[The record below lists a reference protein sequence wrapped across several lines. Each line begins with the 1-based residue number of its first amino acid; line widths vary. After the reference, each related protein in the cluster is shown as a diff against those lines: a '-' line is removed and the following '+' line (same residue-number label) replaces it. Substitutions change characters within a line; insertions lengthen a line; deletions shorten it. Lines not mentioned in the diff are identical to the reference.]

1 MPTAVVTGG
10 SRGLGLALIR
20 ELAAR
25 RWNVIVDARNE
36 GALNEAVTGLPD
48 HSRVLALGGDVA
60 DEAHRKELEHAVRR
74 HGGLDLLV
82 NNASDLGP
90 SPLPPLDRHPITAL
104 EHVFRVNVIAPLALI
119 QSLLSPLRATGGSI
133 INITSDAATE
143 PYEGWGGYG
152 SSKAAL
158 EQATRVVALE
168 HPDLA
173 VYAFDPGDM
182 RTAMHQAAYPTED
195 ISDRPEPETVVPA
208 VMRLVSE
215 RPPSG
220 RYRASDLTAERIG
233 T

>member
-1 MPTAVVTGG
+1 MPIAVITGG
-10 SRGLGLALIR
+10 SRGLGLALAR
-20 ELAAR
+20 ELAAHH
-25 RWNVIVDARNE
+25 WNVIVDARDE
-36 GALNEAVTGLPD
+36 DALNEAVTGLAH
-48 HSRVLALGGDVA
+48 HSHVLALSGDVA

-82 NNASDLGP
+82 NNASVLGP
-90 SPLPPLDRHPITAL
+90 SPLPPLSGHPITLL
-104 EHVFRVNVIAPLALI
+104 EHVFRVNVIAPVALI
-119 QSLLSPLRATGGSI
+119 QSLLSPLRTTGGAI
-133 INITSDAATE
+133 INVTSDAATE

-195 ISDRPEPETVVPA
+195 ISDRPEPETIVPA
-208 VMRLVSE
+208 VLRLISE

-220 RYRASDLTAERIG
+220 RYRASDLAAEKIG